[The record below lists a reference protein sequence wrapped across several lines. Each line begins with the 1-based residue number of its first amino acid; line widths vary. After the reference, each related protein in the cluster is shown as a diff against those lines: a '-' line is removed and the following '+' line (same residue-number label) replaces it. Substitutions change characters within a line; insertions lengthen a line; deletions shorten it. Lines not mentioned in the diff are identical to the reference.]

1 MKSLKNKETKKKIM
15 MKVIKNKMF
24 SSLKKP
30 TLFQVRGQTDQQ
42 QQDVVVVKRLLHQM
56 DSWVHLK

>member
-1 MKSLKNKETKKKIM
+1 M